1 MPFEFESF
9 SKLAHYIIA
18 DRWIT
23 VVCRANC
30 RNRRVLDLR
39 IFDPELTVADLRK
52 KTFRCTMCGSTK
64 TELVVEDE
72 REWRKRIKRGR

>member
-1 MPFEFESF
+1 VPFEFESF
-9 SKLAHYIIA
+9 SKLAHYLIA

-39 IFDPELTVADLRK
+39 IFDPELTVEDLRK
-52 KTFRCTMCGSTK
+52 KTYRCTMCGSTK

-72 REWRKRIKRGR
+72 REWRRRIKR